1 MKTTKKLLSLAL
13 AAAMLLSLGCAA
25 FAAADD
31 WADYQQYV
39 ISYAVAGAPTE
50 EDAADMSALILA
62 CDDMDALLAVEDL
75 GVFFAVLGC
84 MEYEDWVAAGSPAEG
99 TLGASGEASDDAS
112 GEPSGEASDDAS
124 GEPSGEV
131 DEAAY
136 KAYLKEF
143 VASVGANAGVEEEFY
158 AVIDAGNY
166 YDFPMVIGF
175 EGMWGEIP
183 MTLEEFIAAGGQYVI
198 PDLSGVAAD

>member
-99 TLGASGEASDDAS
+99 TLGASGEVSED
-112 GEPSGEASDDAS
+112 
-124 GEPSGEV
+124 
-131 DEAAY
+131 AY